1 MPSFGGDSDCLK
13 AFTQGVI
20 TTRVHVKRHYDTP
33 YYVAMPLLLVTV
45 LLLPLAA
52 YHIVSV
58 DDRAMYMSLA
68 EAWQL
73 TIVIMHAAPVIS
85 LRLAA
90 EEWLAP
96 TAWILLSLACRR
108 RSVAARSGW
117 SASFTAIELVAL
129 VAPLTPSLL
138 GSLLL
143 LQAVIVVGFWAGMA
157 VAAQSDNLT
166 FLPLDRDL
174 RKGLRYVLTSRKA
187 QRRMLH
193 EVGGHGA
200 QQGMFACVLID
211 ALGATGTV
219 WPSSFDLLCD
229 AAYLVLAY
237 LIIVLGTAFLLP
249 PHGLPYTKARLR

>member
-1 MPSFGGDSDCLK
+1 MSVHKEPAHLFRLGITSPGG
-13 AFTQGVI
+13 AQ
-20 TTRVHVKRHYDTP
+20 RH
-33 YYVAMPLLLVTV
+33 
-45 LLLPLAA
+45 
-52 YHIVSV
+52 SC
-58 DDRAMYMSLA
+58 
-68 EAWQL
+68 Q
-73 TIVIMHAAPVIS
+73 
-85 LRLAA
+85 
-90 EEWLAP
+90 
-96 TAWILLSLACRR
+96 
-108 RSVAARSGW
+108 
-117 SASFTAIELVAL
+117 AS
-129 VAPLTPSLL
+129 S
-138 GSLLL
+138 
-143 LQAVIVVGFWAGMA
+143 QAGMA

-219 WPSSFDLLCD
+219 WPSSFGLLCD

-249 PHGLPYTKARLR
+249 PHELPYTKARLR